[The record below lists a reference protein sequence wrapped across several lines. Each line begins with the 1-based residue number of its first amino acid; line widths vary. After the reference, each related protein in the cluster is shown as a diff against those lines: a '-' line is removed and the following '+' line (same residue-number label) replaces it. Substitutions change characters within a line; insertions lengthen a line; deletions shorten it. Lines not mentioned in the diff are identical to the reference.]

1 MRLILKAG
9 VLVLTLT
16 AMAVSAQAGKLE
28 TAAIEATPEGVGE
41 ATAPVTARRLDV
53 PSAGERS
60 FRTAEVLV
68 SLPSNLSLEVIDALA
83 RRHRLTRLDS
93 QSIGLLGRTVHRWRI
108 ADGRSIPDV
117 ILALQR
123 EGGIH
128 AQPNTVYTLQ

>member
-9 VLVLTLT
+9 ALVLTLA
-16 AMAVSAQAGKLE
+16 AMAVSAQAGRLE
-28 TAAIEATPEGVGE
+28 TAAIGATPEGVGE
-41 ATAPVTARRLDV
+41 ATAPVTARRIDA
-53 PSAGERS
+53 PPAGERS

-93 QSIGLLGRTVHRWRI
+93 ESIGLLGRTVHRWRI

-123 EGGIH
+123 DGGID
-128 AQPNTVYTLQ
+128 AQPNAIYTLQ